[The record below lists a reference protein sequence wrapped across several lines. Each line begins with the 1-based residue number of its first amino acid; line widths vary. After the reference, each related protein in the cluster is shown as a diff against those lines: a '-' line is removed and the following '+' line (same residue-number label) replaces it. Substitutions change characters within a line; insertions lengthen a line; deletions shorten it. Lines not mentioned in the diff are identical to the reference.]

1 MKLWPALLLA
11 PLLALASISA
21 GYALVPPACSPGRTW
36 LLDLFILPCLAGA
49 VACTLLAWKELRRSS
64 HEPFLSLVATGAGA
78 FFSLVIATQWVTR
91 LVLDPCMH

>member
-21 GYALVPPACSPGRTW
+21 GYALVPPACAPGRGW
-36 LLDLFILPCLAGA
+36 LLDLLILPCLAGA
-49 VACTLLAWKELRRSS
+49 LVCTALAWKDMRHRV
-64 HEPFLSLVATGAGA
+64 HEPFLSLVATGTGA
-78 FFSLVIATQWVTR
+78 FFSLVIAAQWVTR